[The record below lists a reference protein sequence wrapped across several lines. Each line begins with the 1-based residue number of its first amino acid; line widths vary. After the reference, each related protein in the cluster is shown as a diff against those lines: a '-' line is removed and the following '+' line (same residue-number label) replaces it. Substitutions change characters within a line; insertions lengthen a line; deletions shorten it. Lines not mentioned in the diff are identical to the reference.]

1 MENKNENSRMLFRCN
16 IEQLLLNKP
25 QIIQTK
31 FKEKI
36 EKVLEYSK
44 EETLDKIQLAI
55 ILMTLEMEY
64 ERK

>member
-1 MENKNENSRMLFRCN
+1 MKNKNENNRMLFRYN

-25 QIIQTK
+25 QEIKTK

-44 EETLDKIQLAI
+44 EETLNKIQLAI
-55 ILMTLEMEY
+55 LSMTIEMEY

>member
-1 MENKNENSRMLFRCN
+1 MKNENENNRMLFRCN

-25 QIIQTK
+25 QEIKTK

-44 EETLDKIQLAI
+44 EETLNKIQLAI
-55 ILMTLEMEY
+55 LLMTIEIEY

>member
-1 MENKNENSRMLFRCN
+1 MENKNENLRMLFRCN

-25 QIIQTK
+25 QEIQIK

-55 ILMTLEMEY
+55 ILMTVEMEY